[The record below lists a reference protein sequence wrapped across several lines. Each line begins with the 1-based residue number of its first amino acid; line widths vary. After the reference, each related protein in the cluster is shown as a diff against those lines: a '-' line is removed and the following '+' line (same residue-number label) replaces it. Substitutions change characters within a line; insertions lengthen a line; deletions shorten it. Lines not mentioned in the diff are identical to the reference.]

1 MQRAKKE
8 KTIWLVVGILT
19 SVFGIS
25 AIPCIILSALAG
37 EYFWMA
43 VAIAFTAHGFYG
55 VTFYFLAFARAGER
69 LRCVKAFDEGLRS
82 YDKIGDYLLL
92 NEQSTRKILAECLKK
107 EFITGYYLGDEGLVE
122 IESEAEKG
130 EEIICSNCGSR
141 LKVDEREC
149 PCCGARPEAL
159 NQ

>member
-19 SVFGIS
+19 SVFGAA

-55 VTFYFLAFARAGER
+55 VTFYFLAFARAGDR
-69 LRCVKAFDEGLRS
+69 LRCVKAFEEGLRS
-82 YDKIGDYLLL
+82 YDKISAYTLLTEEATKNL
-92 NEQSTRKILAECLKK
+92 LAECLKK
-107 EFITGYYLGDEGLVE
+107 EFIVGYFLAKDGLVE
-122 IESEAEKG
+122 IVSEAEECEG
-130 EEIICSNCGSR
+130 VICSYCGT
-141 LKVDEREC
+141 LVKADECEC
-149 PCCGARPEAL
+149 PSCGARP
-159 NQ
+159 